1 MGEPTGDVSNL
12 WRWTNVP
19 IPETHVI
26 GFLAGGTLHLA
37 HPWRLPGNRW
47 LYRGAAGT
55 LLGTGVSICAS
66 AVLAASDAD
75 FSRPSTLIRSG
86 PYAVSRNPMYVGWTL
101 VYLGVALVTRSAW
114 LAASL
119 PAVVGA
125 THREVLREELR
136 LQRAFGR
143 DYVEYRNRVR
153 RYL

>member
-1 MGEPTGDVSNL
+1 MGEPTGDDSDL

-26 GFLAGGTLHLA
+26 GLLAGGMLHLA
-37 HPWRLPGNRW
+37 RPWSLPGNRW
-47 LYRGAAGT
+47 LYRAAGGT
-55 LLGTGVSICAS
+55 LLGAGVWICAS
-66 AVLAASDAD
+66 AVLAASDD
-75 FSRPSTLIRSG
+75 DLSRPSTLIRRG
-86 PYAVSRNPMYVGWTL
+86 PYSVSRNPMYVGWTL
-101 VYLGVALVTRSAW
+101 VSLGFALATRSAW

-119 PAVVGA
+119 PALIGA

-136 LQRAFGR
+136 LERAFGR

>member
-1 MGEPTGDVSNL
+1 MGEPTGDVSNS

-26 GFLAGGTLHLA
+26 GFLASGTLHLA
-37 HPWRLPGNRW
+37 HPWTLPGNWW
-47 LYRGAAGT
+47 LYRGTGGT
-55 LLGTGVSICAS
+55 LLGTGVTICAS

-75 FSRPSTLIRSG
+75 LSRPSTLIRSG

-136 LQRAFGR
+136 LERALGR

>member
-1 MGEPTGDVSNL
+1 MGEPTGKVSNL

-19 IPETHVI
+19 IPETHVT
-26 GFLAGGTLHLA
+26 GFLASGTLHLT
-37 HPWRLPGNRW
+37 HPWKLPGNRW
-47 LYRGAAGT
+47 LSRCAGGT
-55 LLGTGVSICAS
+55 LLGAGVSICAS

-75 FSRPSTLIRSG
+75 LSRPSTLIRSG

-101 VYLGVALVTRSAW
+101 VYVGVALVTRSAW
-114 LAASL
+114 LTVSL
-119 PAVVGA
+119 PAVLSS

-136 LQRAFGR
+136 LEKAFGR

>member
-1 MGEPTGDVSNL
+1 MGEPTGDASTS

-19 IPETHVI
+19 IPETHVF
-26 GFLAGGTLHLA
+26 GLVASGTLHLIRS
-37 HPWRLPGNRW
+37 WKLPGNRW
-47 LYRGAAGT
+47 LSSIGGWA
-55 LLGTGVSICAS
+55 LLGAGVSLCAS

-75 FSRPSTLIRSG
+75 LSRPSTLIRGG

-101 VYLGVALVTRSAW
+101 VYLGLALVTRSAW

-125 THREVLREELR
+125 SHREVLREELR

-143 DYVEYRNRVR
+143 DYAEYRKRVR